1 MRRTQNAAK
10 RRGAVQ
16 NIDTASMNAGEQPV
30 IGMQDVFQAPG
41 RYVMHVPCPRSR
53 AVAVVRIEMR
63 DANGIVYVDEFQQT
77 FHMHF
82 HKLLKWL
89 VAGPLLVMGLFLLVL
104 QPERN
109 ASLPM

>member
-1 MRRTQNAAK
+1 MNLPV
-10 RRGAVQ
+10 AVQ

-53 AVAVVRIEMR
+53 AVAVIRIEMR
-63 DANGIVYVDEFQQT
+63 DANGIVYVDEFQQS
-77 FHMHF
+77 FHVHF
-82 HKLLKWL
+82 SKLLKWL

-104 QPERN
+104 QPERT